1 MGIDNGITVTVK
13 RERKR
18 EKGKKEKKKK
28 KGENRKCASTSLCF
42 FYSSRGWKYR
52 EIDRWSLR

>member
-1 MGIDNGITVTVK
+1 MGIDNGIIVTVK

-42 FYSSRGWKYR
+42 FLF
-52 EIDRWSLR
+52 E

>member
-1 MGIDNGITVTVK
+1 MGIDNGIIVTFK

-42 FYSSRGWKYR
+42 FLF
-52 EIDRWSLR
+52 E